1 MGLGHPARPRHL
13 CHLALPR
20 PRRQAPHRPVTP
32 ERRVPRAGGLRRRGA
47 RRHRRRWLGP
57 GRHHVVAVGRSLG
70 FLIAL
75 GSQGIEWTIVAA
87 LLIGGVIAA
96 PFAAWLVKLLPARIL
111 AIAAGGIIIL
121 TNARTILLT
130 LGTQPTVVWTV
141 LGAS

>member
-1 MGLGHPARPRHL
+1 
-13 CHLALPR
+13 
-20 PRRQAPHRPVTP
+20 
-32 ERRVPRAGGLRRRGA
+32 
-47 RRHRRRWLGP
+47 
-57 GRHHVVAVGRSLG
+57 
-70 FLIAL
+70 AL

-141 LGAS
+141 LGASVILWAGLLIHGIRRDRRAAPNQASEEASAVVGG